1 MSITAFSINTIGSCA
16 DIRLISDM
24 LIISRCL
31 LRSIIADAG
40 DDFDI
45 SGIYIIHSDFHKKV
59 ENPSIM
65 VLNTSILYSDDRY
78 KS

>member
-1 MSITAFSINTIGSCA
+1 
-16 DIRLISDM
+16 M